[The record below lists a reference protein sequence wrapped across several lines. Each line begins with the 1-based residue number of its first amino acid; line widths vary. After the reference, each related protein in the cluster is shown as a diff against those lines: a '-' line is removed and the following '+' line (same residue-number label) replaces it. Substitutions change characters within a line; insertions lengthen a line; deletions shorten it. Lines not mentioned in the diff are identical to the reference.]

1 MVERSRAMDGSRMG
15 TQRVRMMERERWRGG
30 GGRGGGGR
38 KKGVKPAQ
46 PWQHQSERRSSLGKG
61 ICKEKKNRER
71 ADRSKK
77 EREREAR
84 ESSTQKKK

>member
-38 KKGVKPAQ
+38 GRKEGGKEK
-46 PWQHQSERRSSLGKG
+46 SLGG
-61 ICKEKKNRER
+61 CFR
-71 ADRSKK
+71 ARTQAGEEGEGEQGSQASQTITRVGG
-77 EREREAR
+77 EG
-84 ESSTQKKK
+84 STG